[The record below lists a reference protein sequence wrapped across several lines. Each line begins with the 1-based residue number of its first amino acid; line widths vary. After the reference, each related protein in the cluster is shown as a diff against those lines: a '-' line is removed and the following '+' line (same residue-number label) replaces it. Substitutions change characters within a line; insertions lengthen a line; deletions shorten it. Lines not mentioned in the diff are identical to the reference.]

1 MDEEITPDGYRIV
14 NPPEIKK
21 PEREVKGTQCGVCG
35 MKFDYGVAYGYY
47 CPVANCPVF
56 PKATFQ

>member
-21 PEREVKGTQCGVCG
+21 PDHAVKGSQCGVCG
-35 MKFDYGVAYGYY
+35 MRFDYGKAYGYS
-47 CPVANCPVF
+47 CSVGNCPIFIRV
-56 PKATFQ
+56 TC